1 MCLRLALSDVAPASS
16 APRRRPAFRRSSARL
31 TVELLESRD
40 VPSSGLTLGPLVE
53 VSNPDPL
60 ASCPAG
66 FLGAN
71 VATEPYIAVN
81 PTNPRNIVSIWIDH
95 GSAGLAA
102 GVTFD
107 AGRTW
112 QNVAI
117 PGITQCT
124 GGTEPGGFDPW
135 LSFAPNGSLYS
146 IGIAEGLKGTDE
158 LLVSKSTDGGLTW
171 GSPIQVNAPGNS
183 GTGYGPVNDDKTSIT
198 ADPTNPNFVYAT
210 WAEFNDPKLLKA
222 NSAETMFARST
233 DGGQT
238 WQPEQAIHSA
248 PGTDFNWG
256 NQIVVLPNGTL
267 IDAFTEGDINNNNQ
281 IALTLLRSTDHGQT
295 WSAPIQAVVQD
306 PLLVAHSSPPNAT
319 VTDPNTG
326 QGVEA
331 HPMFDSIAVD
341 PTSGNLYAVWIDARF
356 SNFQYTGIA
365 FSMSTDGGFTWSNPI
380 QVNQTPTNIPLA
392 DQQAWNP
399 TVAVSAGGT
408 VAVTYY
414 DFRNN
419 TGTGGTLTDYWLA
432 FAPAPATNPS
442 TWSEVRLTNTSFN
455 LEQAPTRFAGDF
467 LLGDYEGLAAAGKA
481 FVAVWGMPDGSG
493 TGQES
498 IFFRDPLPAE
508 PDASPPALANSSS
521 AAVAIA
527 PFNAL
532 TSFDDGILELVPPAN
547 GMYNRATS
555 ASAAESRTV
564 PLALSPAVAAIDQ
577 LFAKSAWV
585 TEDRRFKPPRP
596 SQDGWAVD
604 LLADGLADTPP
615 QDGELAG

>member
-1 MCLRLALSDVAPASS
+1 MVTVRSRLKLG
-16 APRRRPAFRRSSARL
+16 RRRPPHRARL

-60 ASCPAG
+60 ASCPPG

-71 VATEPYIAVN
+71 VATEPSIAVN
-81 PTNPRNIVSIWIDH
+81 PTNPKNIVASWIDH
-95 GSAGLAA
+95 GTAGLAA

-107 AGRTW
+107 GGKSW

-117 PGITQCT
+117 PGLTQCT
-124 GGTEPGGFDPW
+124 GGTEQDAFDPW
-135 LSFAPNGSLYS
+135 LSFAPNGSLYL
-146 IGIAEGLKGTDE
+146 IGIPEGLKGTVQVS
-158 LLVSKSTDGGLTW
+158 VSKSTDGGLTW
-171 GSPIQVNAPGNS
+171 GSPVQINTPGNS
-183 GTGYGPVNDDKTSIT
+183 GSGYGPVQDDKPSIT

-210 WAEFNDPKLLKA
+210 WAEFSDSHPLKA

-238 WQPEQAIHSA
+238 WQPEQAIHTA

-267 IDAFTEGDINNNNQ
+267 IDAFTEGDINNNKP

-295 WSAPIQAVVQD
+295 WSAPIQAIVQE
-306 PLLVAHSSPPNAT
+306 PLLVPHSSPPNAL

-341 PTSGNLYAVWIDARF
+341 PTTGNLYAVWIDARF
-356 SNFQYTGIA
+356 SNFQINSIA
-365 FSMSTDGGFTWSNPI
+365 FSMSADGGLTWSDPI

-392 DQQAWNP
+392 DQLAWNP

-432 FAPAPATNPS
+432 FAPAPATNPG

-455 LEQAPTRFAGDF
+455 LELAPTRFAGDF

-493 TGQES
+493 AGQES
-498 IFFRDPLPAE
+498 IFFRDPPPAQT
-508 PDASPPALANSSS
+508 DASAPSLTASVSVT
-521 AAVAIA
+521 VAPA

-532 TSFDDGILELVPPAN
+532 ASFDVRILDQVPLADGMLNLPDNPP
-547 GMYNRATS
+547 GS
-555 ASAAESRTV
+555 DSRPV
-564 PLALSPAVAAIDQ
+564 SLALSPDVTAIDQ
-577 LFAKSAWV
+577 VFAKSPWN
-585 TEDRRFKPPRP
+585 TDDRSFKSSRPRQEG
-596 SQDGWAVD
+596 SAVD
-604 LLADGLADTPP
+604 PLSVGLADSLL